1 MTDAKPDFVYT
12 TYIKTTP
19 EKVWTAITNPEFTR
33 QYWGGHDNVSDW
45 KKGSDWKHTH
55 ENGNNVRIV
64 GKVLESN
71 PPKRLVLTWADPADT
86 KDDSRVTFEIDTAG
100 DMVRLNIIHGNFKPG
115 SIMAGK
121 VAMGWP
127 LVLSSLKSFLE
138 TGKAIDVMGVKA
150 SLNQSCESKGA
161 A

>member
-1 MTDAKPDFVYT
+1 MTNAKPDFVYT

-33 QYWGGHDNVSDW
+33 QYWAKDNISDW
-45 KKGSDWKHTH
+45 KKGSDWKHADS
-55 ENGNNVRIV
+55 NGNNVRIV

-71 PPKRLVLTWADPADT
+71 PPKRLVLSWADPADT
-86 KDDSRVTFEIDTAG
+86 EDNSRVTFDIDTAG
-100 DMVRLNIIHGNFKPG
+100 DMVRLNVTHDNFKPG
-115 SIMAGK
+115 STMLGK

-127 LVLSSLKSFLE
+127 LVLSSMKSLLE
-138 TGKAIDVMGVKA
+138 TGKAINVVDVKA
-150 SLNQSCESKGA
+150 ALGQNCDGEA

>member
-1 MTDAKPDFVYT
+1 MTDAQPDFIYT

-33 QYWGGHDNVSDW
+33 QYWGGYENVSDW
-45 KKGSDWKHTH
+45 KKGSDWKHADTKS
-55 ENGNNVRIV
+55 GDVRIT

-71 PPKRLVLTWADPADT
+71 PPKRLVLSWADPADT
-86 KDDSRVTFEIDTAG
+86 ADDSRVTFEIDTAG

-115 SIMAGK
+115 SGMAGK

-127 LVLSSLKSFLE
+127 LVLSSLKSMLE
-138 TGKAIDVMGVKA
+138 TGKAIDVMGVKTA
-150 SLNQSCESKGA
+150 LGQSCSGEA